1 MKEVVRL
8 EKLKLEIKYLA
19 ESEIKE
25 YKNNTRVH
33 SKEQIRQIKNSI
45 KEFGMCTPIGI
56 HNGTIIYG
64 HARFEALKQL
74 EYKEFPTIDL
84 SHLNEKQKK
93 AYIIADNKLGDL
105 SKWDKS
111 LLNFELQELIS
122 EDFDISVTGFDIDF
136 LSKKEEEEG
145 RKEFTSELMESH
157 NYIVLYFDNEL
168 DWQVAKEKFNIKIV
182 KTDGKMKK
190 DGIGRIVRGAD
201 FL

>member
-93 AYIIADNKLGDL
+93 AYIIADNKLALNAG
-105 SKWDKS
+105 WNEE
-111 LLNFELQELIS
+111 LLKIELESLQELDFDLDILGFDEFEVEQIFGEGTNIVM
-122 EDFDISVTGFDIDF
+122 EDFF
-136 LSKKEEEEG
+136 EEAE
-145 RKEFTSELMESH
+145 
-157 NYIVLYFDNEL
+157 
-168 DWQVAKEKFNIKIV
+168 QKEKAE
-182 KTDGKMKK
+182 KTFICEHCGKESK
-190 DGIGRIVRGAD
+190 A
-201 FL
+201 

>member
-136 LSKKEEEEG
+136 LNKKEEEEG
-145 RKEFTSELMESH
+145 QKEFSSELMESH
-157 NYIVLYFDNEL
+157 NYIVLYFDNDL
-168 DWQVAKEKFNIKIV
+168 DWQVAKEKYGIKTV
-182 KTDGKMKK
+182 KTDGKMIKE
-190 DGIGRIVRGAD
+190 GVGRIIRGAD